1 MKTNDA
7 LNRISLL
14 EEITSNQDTIEAINE
29 AYEGVGMNGPFNS
42 AEEMFAHIDSNNDE

>member
-1 MKTNDA
+1 MTTNDA

-42 AEEMFAHIDSNNDE
+42 AEEMFANIDKEDDE

>member
-1 MKTNDA
+1 MKTNDT

-29 AYEGVGMNGPFNS
+29 AYEGTNLVGPFNS
-42 AEEMFAHIDSNNDE
+42 VGEMFAHIDHDSNE